1 MSELDREAQG
11 TPLNGP
17 KVLRQAIGVGRH
29 LLSQFL
35 DLLAPP
41 PDGPSALEIR
51 SITKQ
56 FYLTL
61 RAAFLRVVEPP
72 AGEQPARRI
81 WERAAELVKR
91 GEARPSWDDN
101 YQIEQYLAD
110 LHAAE
115 TLRAEIA
122 VRSIEAARVLRPEL
136 AAWYASER
144 ERIEQSD
151 EKQAVEP
158 ALRALLGRLVN
169 DLQWR
174 YKIRESTRGYKQ
186 QISRDAAIAFVF
198 ALGAFVLVLFFG
210 LDPDGSEGVTTE
222 GGTNQRGL
230 AGALLLAAVTGAFGA
245 SFSMLIN
252 SSKRLANG
260 SLDDLKLLASRWV
273 LLSRVLVG
281 CGAAVVLLFFL
292 YGGLLAGSA
301 FPELAGETAQA
312 QLELR
317 GLALLVFWCF
327 LSGFSET
334 LVPALLSRM
343 ERKANGDEP
352 PGSRPSQP
360 PQGRGTS
367 EPGS

>member
-1 MSELDREAQG
+1 MSEPKTE
-11 TPLNGP
+11 GP
-17 KVLRQAIGVGRH
+17 SEPRPGLLRKAVEVAGR
-29 LLSQFL
+29 LLHQ
-35 DLLAPP
+35 LLELIAPS
-41 PDGPSALEIR
+41 PDGPSATEIR

-56 FYLTL
+56 FFLTL
-61 RAAFLRVVEPP
+61 RAAFLRVPEPP

-81 WERAAELVKR
+81 WERASEIVKR
-91 GEARPSWDDN
+91 GETAPSWDDN

-115 TLRAEIA
+115 ALRAEIA

-136 AAWYASER
+136 AAWYAGER
-144 ERIEQSD
+144 ERIEKSD
-151 EKQAVEP
+151 DLQAVEP
-158 ALRALLGRLVN
+158 HLRALLGRLVN

-174 YKIRESTRGYKQ
+174 YKIRESVRGYKQ
-186 QISRDAAIAFVF
+186 QISRDAAIAFVV
-198 ALGAFVLVLFFG
+198 ALGAFGLVLFFG
-210 LDPDGSEGVTTE
+210 LDPDGSEGHSPE
-222 GGTNQRGL
+222 GGTDQRGL
-230 AGALLLAAVTGAFGA
+230 AGALSLAAVTGAFGA

-301 FPELAGETAQA
+301 FPELAGEAA
-312 QLELR
+312 RELELR

-343 ERKANGDEP
+343 ERKASGDEP
-352 PGSRPSQP
+352 PGSRPSP
-360 PQGRGTS
+360 DPNGRAAS
-367 EPGS
+367 EPVS